1 MAKNTREEFER
12 WEKTTLNKVISKA
25 AEREPSF
32 KTTSHIELKRLYTPL
47 DVADLDYCGELGFPG
62 EFPFTRGV
70 QPTMYRGRL
79 WTMRQYAGFATPE
92 ETNKRYKYLLEHGQ
106 TGLSVAFDL
115 PTQIGYDS
123 DHLLSDGEVGK
134 VGVAIDTLKDMEIL
148 FEGIPLDKVSTSMTI
163 NSTAA
168 ILLTMY
174 IAMAEKQGIK
184 SEILQGTIQNDVLK
198 EYAARGTYI
207 YPPLQWMPLPPDW
220 PSSSAVI
227 TILSKRWPNSGQPG
241 DSGQR

>member
-1 MAKNTREEFER
+1 MSKKLREEFER
-12 WEKTTLNKVISKA
+12 WEKTTLNKAISKA
-25 AEREPSF
+25 PEREPSF

-47 DVADLDYCGELGFPG
+47 EIAELDYCAELGFPG

-70 QPTMYRGRL
+70 QPTVYRGRL

-123 DHLLSDGEVGK
+123 DHPLSEGEVGK

-148 FEGIPLDKVSTSMTI
+148 FDGIPMDKVSTSMTI

-168 ILLTMY
+168 I
-174 IAMAEKQGIK
+174 
-184 SEILQGTIQNDVLK
+184 
-198 EYAARGTYI
+198 
-207 YPPLQWMPLPPDW
+207 
-220 PSSSAVI
+220 
-227 TILSKRWPNSGQPG
+227 
-241 DSGQR
+241 